1 MAALPDWYRKGFLD
15 EWAWDLS
22 TVLVRLG
29 LFALRS
35 LRHCTAAVFL
45 TLIIFDLQPG
55 LICSPSA
62 AAKSQQADHSNQN
75 KFHFCL
81 PSRGFFLPLNIS
93 GGKTSKSGR
102 KKIPALLLILKT
114 M

>member
-15 EWAWDLS
+15 EWACDLL

-62 AAKSQQADHSNQN
+62 ASKSQQADHSNQN

-81 PSRGFFLPLNIS
+81 PSRGFFLPLNIG

>member
-55 LICSPSA
+55 LICSSSA